1 MISPTTHL
9 LAILCVAMIAT
20 GQVLFKGA
28 AQALATGGTPLDGRV
43 LGFTVVALVIYAVAT
58 VLWILLLRDAALSRL
73 YPYMALSFV
82 MVAVGKPAGLQRTHH
97 DWPPPWARP
106 DRRGH
111 RADRHIVSS

>member
-9 LAILCVAMIAT
+9 LAIVCVAMIAT

-82 MVAVGKPAGLQRTHH
+82 MVAAASRLVFNEPITTGHLLGLGLIVGG
-97 DWPPPWARP
+97 
-106 DRRGH
+106 
-111 RADRHIVSS
+111 IVLIGTS